1 MAEAK
6 KIEEKTS
13 KKNPWIIIGIIA
25 AVLIM
30 WGVGTYNGLV
40 GMSGAIDG
48 NWAQIE
54 NNLQRR
60 YDLIPNL
67 VSTVKGYAAHEEG
80 VYTEIAEAR
89 AKLAGA
95 QTVGEVQSAS
105 NELEAGLGRLLAI
118 AEAYPELKANENFM
132 SLQDELAGTENR
144 LATSRK
150 DYNDSVKV
158 YNVKIKTIPTNF
170 IAGFL
175 GMNEREYFEISQ
187 EAQNNVVVDFSKE

>member
-1 MAEAK
+1 MAEEK
-6 KIEEKTS
+6 KS
-13 KKNPWIIIGIIA
+13 KMSLGWIIAIVVILVI
-25 AVLIM
+25 L
-30 WGVGTYNGLV
+30 WGVGTYNNLV

-48 NWAQIE
+48 NWAQVE

-67 VSTVKGYAAHEEG
+67 VNTVKGYAAHEEG
-80 VYTEIAEAR
+80 VYTEIADAR
-89 AKLAGA
+89 TKLAGA
-95 QTVGEVQSAS
+95 KTVEEVQNAS
-105 NELEAGLGRLLAI
+105 NELESGLGRLLAI

-150 DYNDSVKV
+150 DYNDSVKI

-170 IAGFL
+170 IAGLL
-175 GMNEREYFEISQ
+175 GMNAREYFEIS
-187 EAQNNVVVDFSKE
+187 EGAQNNVTVDFSE

>member
-1 MAEAK
+1 MAEEK
-6 KIEEKTS
+6 KS
-13 KKNPWIIIGIIA
+13 KMSLGWIIAIVVILVI
-25 AVLIM
+25 L
-30 WGVGTYNGLV
+30 WGVGTYNNLV

-48 NWAQIE
+48 NWAQVE

-80 VYTEIAEAR
+80 VYTEIADAR

-95 QTVGEVQSAS
+95 KTVEEVQNAS
-105 NELEAGLGRLLAI
+105 NELESGLGRLLAI

-150 DYNDSVKV
+150 DYNDSVKT

-170 IAGFL
+170 IAGLL
-175 GMNEREYFEISQ
+175 GMNAREYFEINE
-187 EAQNNVVVDFSKE
+187 EAQKNVIVDFSE